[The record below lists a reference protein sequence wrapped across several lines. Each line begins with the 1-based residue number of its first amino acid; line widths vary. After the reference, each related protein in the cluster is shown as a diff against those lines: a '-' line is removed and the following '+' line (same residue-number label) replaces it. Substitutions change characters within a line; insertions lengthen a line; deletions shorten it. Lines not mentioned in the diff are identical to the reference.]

1 MMLLMP
7 DNATAFVGSCLRAAA
22 YASYASTPYLMSSV
36 KFEFRPREWGYT
48 LSVFISRRSLSSF
61 SLSHIPAAG
70 PISRKGSC
78 SQVLKKL
85 LFTLCFASSSGFSR
99 KKDLSL
105 NNSAF
110 KSLTS
115 EIRSLSPHKFCWR
128 FRELRLFSPHVSLHA
143 CSP

>member
-85 LFTLCFASSSGFSR
+85 LFTFVLR
-99 KKDLSL
+99 KQLWVLKKKRLEL
-105 NNSAF
+105 
-110 KSLTS
+110 
-115 EIRSLSPHKFCWR
+115 EQ
-128 FRELRLFSPHVSLHA
+128 FRL
-143 CSP
+143 